1 MTLSLHRQDGSATL
15 FLVLMA
21 GALLF
26 ATGLVVD
33 GGRKLNALGE
43 ARDLAD
49 NAARAGAQA
58 VAAPATRAGG
68 APQLNP
74 TAAAAAAQAYL
85 GSLGHSG
92 RVSVNGD
99 TVTVTVTITRP
110 MKILPLGSYSA
121 TAAESATAIR
131 GGAP

>member
-1 MTLSLHRQDGSATL
+1 MTPRLRRQDGSATV
-15 FLVLMA
+15 LVVVMT

-49 NAARAGAQA
+49 NAARAAAQA

-68 APQLNP
+68 LPQLD
-74 TAAAAAAQAYL
+74 AAGAAAAAQAYL
-85 GSLGHSG
+85 GSLGYSG
-92 RVSVNGD
+92 GVSVSGD

-110 MKILPLGSYSA
+110 MKILPFGSYRA
-121 TAAESATAIR
+121 TATESATASR
-131 GGAP
+131 GDGR